1 MSVLPI
7 IGRHRSGKKTLMES
21 VCRDERVRGHFSW
34 ISFLDGDDLEGEML
48 ETTITS
54 RGEGMLITNHDLQ
67 LKRCLFIVEFA
78 LNVDQESWGMF
89 YRRASN
95 LMKGSGSKIVIISS
109 LREAEK
115 LGTKSPMILRNLE
128 PEQFWYFFKAIAF
141 GSTNPKEH
149 PRLLSIGM
157 QINAAIDGG
166 FPRGQWYGG
175 VLRENLDVHT
185 WSLLLSFAKKA
196 QKGDAHYGP
205 RYKAVSIYTVGGT
218 EASHSC
224 VFRRSRMDVVNGKL
238 PELTVHD
245 VMSLGCRPKVAP
257 TSKKFD
263 ALVWRSI
270 LPPYRVYVKTYETL
284 DESDE
289 RKVPFASNETLD
301 DMDDKLLR
309 VY

>member
-1 MSVLPI
+1 MQRREGARPLLLDFP
-7 IGRHRSGKKTLMES
+7 
-21 VCRDERVRGHFSW
+21 
-34 ISFLDGDDLEGEML
+34 LDGDDLEGEML
-48 ETTITS
+48 EAAIVS
-54 RGEGMLITNHDLQ
+54 RGEEGMLITNHDLQ